1 MIAPAKVNLALHVT
15 GRRVDGYHLLDSL
28 VAFSSH
34 GDLLEVEGGA
44 EDDFFVSGHFAAHV
58 PIGETNLVTRARDL
72 LRETFGERAGA
83 PVHLHLEKNLPVAS
97 GIGGGSADAA
107 AALRL
112 LVRHWQID
120 VDEVALAELG
130 LRLGADVP
138 MCLSSKPLLA
148 RGIGEALEEL
158 PHFPALPL
166 VLVNPNIPLSTPD
179 VFSGLERRDNA
190 PLPALDTFP
199 DTASA
204 AKWLEAARNDLE
216 EPACR
221 LVPQIRDVLGA
232 LGEAGALAARM
243 SGSGAT
249 CFGVFGSSHKARQ
262 AASVLE
268 ARHPDWFVLATQT
281 TAPEHGQ
288 TEHSQIEHDHAHYAR
303 A

>member
-1 MIAPAKVNLALHVT
+1 MQSMIAPAKVNLALHVT
-15 GRRVDGYHLLDSL
+15 GRRADGYHLLDSL

-72 LRETFGERAGA
+72 LRETFGESACA

-112 LVRHWQID
+112 LVRHWRID
-120 VDEVALAELG
+120 IDEATLEKLG
-130 LRLGADVP
+130 LSLGADVP

-166 VLVNPNIPLSTPD
+166 VLVNPNIPLSTPE
-179 VFSGLERRDNA
+179 VFSRLERRDNP
-190 PLPALDTFP
+190 PLSPLGAFTDTV
-199 DTASA
+199 SA
-204 AKWLEAARNDLE
+204 AHWLKEARNDLE
-216 EPACR
+216 DPACQ
-221 LVPQIRDVLGA
+221 LVPQIEDARDA
-232 LGEAGALAARM
+232 LRRAGALFARM

-249 CFGVFGSSHKARQ
+249 CFGVFSTRPEADQ
-262 AASVLE
+262 AAALLE
-268 ARHPDWFVLATQT
+268 ERHPDWFVLATETRSPVPTQ
-281 TAPEHGQ
+281 AEN
-288 TEHSQIEHDHAHYAR
+288 AHVQHAR

>member
-15 GRRVDGYHLLDSL
+15 GRRADGFHLLDSL

-34 GDLLEVEGGA
+34 GDLLEVEDGA

-72 LRETFGERAGA
+72 LRETFGERARA

-120 VDEVALAELG
+120 VDEAALARLG
-130 LRLGADVP
+130 LSLGADVP

-158 PHFPALPL
+158 PQFPALPL
-166 VLVNPNIPLSTPD
+166 VLVNPNIPVSTPE
-179 VFSGLERRDNA
+179 VFSRLERRENP
-190 PLPALDTFP
+190 PLPALAVFA

-204 AKWLEAARNDLE
+204 ANWLQEARNDLE
-216 EPACR
+216 EPACQ
-221 LVPQIRDVLGA
+221 LVPQIEDARGA
-232 LGEAGALAARM
+232 LRRAGALFSRM

-249 CFGVFGSSHKARQ
+249 CFGVFSSRHEAYQ
-262 AASVLE
+262 AAALLE
-268 ARHPDWFVLATQT
+268 ERHPDWFVLATET
-281 TAPEHGQ
+281 RA
-288 TEHSQIEHDHAHYAR
+288 SQSTRADHAHFNYAR

>member
-1 MIAPAKVNLALHVT
+1 MIASAKVNLALHVT
-15 GRRVDGYHLLDSL
+15 GRRADGYHLLDTL
-28 VAFSSH
+28 VAFSSD
-34 GDLLEVEGGA
+34 GDLLEAEDGS

-72 LRETFGERAGA
+72 LREKFGEAARA

-120 VDEVALAELG
+120 IDEATLARLG
-130 LRLGADVP
+130 LSLGADVP
-138 MCLSSKPLLA
+138 MCLASKPLVA

-166 VLVNPNIPLSTPD
+166 VLVNPNIPLSTPE
-179 VFSGLERRDNA
+179 VFSRLERRENP
-190 PLPALDTFP
+190 PLSPLGAFTDTV
-199 DTASA
+199 SA
-204 AKWLEAARNDLE
+204 AHWLKEARNDLE
-216 EPACR
+216 KPACQI
-221 LVPQIRDVLGA
+221 VPQIEEARDA
-232 LGEAGALAARM
+232 LKEANALFARM

-249 CFGVFGSSHKARQ
+249 CFGVFSTRPGADQ
-262 AASVLE
+262 AAALLQE
-268 ARHPDWFVLATQT
+268 RHPDWFVLATETRSPVPTQ
-281 TAPEHGQ
+281 AEN
-288 TEHSQIEHDHAHYAR
+288 AHVQHAR

>member
-1 MIAPAKVNLALHVT
+1 MHSMIAPAKVNLALHVT
-15 GRRVDGYHLLDSL
+15 GRRADGYHLLDSL
-28 VAFSSH
+28 VAFSCH
-34 GDLLEVEGGA
+34 GDLLEVEDGA

-72 LRETFGERAGA
+72 LRETFGERARA

-112 LVRHWQID
+112 LVRHWRID
-120 VDEVALAELG
+120 IDEATLAKLG
-130 LRLGADVP
+130 LSLGADVP

-166 VLVNPNIPLSTPD
+166 VLVNPNIPLSTPE
-179 VFSGLERRDNA
+179 VFSRLERRDNP
-190 PLPALDTFP
+190 PLSPLGAFTDTV
-199 DTASA
+199 SA
-204 AKWLEAARNDLE
+204 AHWLKEARNDLE
-216 EPACR
+216 DPACQ
-221 LVPQIRDVLGA
+221 LVPQIEDARDA
-232 LGEAGALAARM
+232 LRRAGALFARM

-249 CFGVFGSSHKARQ
+249 CFGVFSTRPEADQ
-262 AASVLE
+262 AAALLE
-268 ARHPDWFVLATQT
+268 ERHPDWFVLATETRSPVPTQ
-281 TAPEHGQ
+281 AEN
-288 TEHSQIEHDHAHYAR
+288 AHVQHAR

>member
-15 GRRVDGYHLLDSL
+15 GRRADGYHLLDSL

-34 GDLLEVEGGA
+34 GDLLEVEDGA

-72 LRETFGERAGA
+72 LRETFGERACA

-120 VDEVALAELG
+120 IDEATLAKLG
-130 LRLGADVP
+130 LSLGADVP

-166 VLVNPNIPLSTPD
+166 VLVNPNIPLSTPE
-179 VFSGLERRDNA
+179 VFSRLERRDNP
-190 PLPALDTFP
+190 PLSTLGAFTDTV
-199 DTASA
+199 SA
-204 AKWLEAARNDLE
+204 AHWLKEARNDLE
-216 EPACR
+216 DPACQ
-221 LVPQIRDVLGA
+221 LVPQIEDARDA
-232 LGEAGALAARM
+232 LRRAGALFARM

-249 CFGVFGSSHKARQ
+249 CFGVFSTRPEADQ
-262 AASVLE
+262 AAALLE
-268 ARHPDWFVLATQT
+268 ERHPDWFVLATETRSPVPTQ
-281 TAPEHGQ
+281 AENSHVQ
-288 TEHSQIEHDHAHYAR
+288 HAR

>member
-1 MIAPAKVNLALHVT
+1 MHSMIAPAKVNLALHVT
-15 GRRVDGYHLLDSL
+15 GRRADGYHLLDSI

-34 GDLLEVEGGA
+34 GDLLEVEDGA

-72 LRETFGERAGA
+72 LRETFGERACA

-112 LVRHWQID
+112 LVRHWRID
-120 VDEVALAELG
+120 IDEATLAKLG
-130 LRLGADVP
+130 LSLGADVP

-166 VLVNPNIPLSTPD
+166 VLVNPNIPLSTPE
-179 VFSGLERRDNA
+179 VFSRLERRDNP
-190 PLPALDTFP
+190 PLSPLGAFTDTV
-199 DTASA
+199 SA
-204 AKWLEAARNDLE
+204 AHWLKEARNDLE
-216 EPACR
+216 DPACQ
-221 LVPQIRDVLGA
+221 LVPQIEDARDA
-232 LGEAGALAARM
+232 LRRAGALFARM

-249 CFGVFGSSHKARQ
+249 CFGVFSSRPEADQ
-262 AASVLE
+262 AAALLE
-268 ARHPDWFVLATQT
+268 ERHPDWFVLATETRSPVPTQ
-281 TAPEHGQ
+281 AEN
-288 TEHSQIEHDHAHYAR
+288 AHVQHAR